1 MNRDVIL
8 TDINDNEIYPM
19 TFAHNI
25 FLDDGETTLLEY
37 LSADN
42 ITTSRTANSVSELG
56 LSLSAMAVNSVVAES
71 VEEITNIEESE
82 EK

>member
-42 ITTSRTANSVSELG
+42 ITTSRTANSVSEMG
-56 LSLSAMAVNSVVAES
+56 LSMSAMLVNNVVAES
-71 VEEITNIEESE
+71 VEECETFEDDE
-82 EK
+82 

>member
-8 TDINDNEIYPM
+8 TDINDNEIYPV

-25 FLDDGETTLLEY
+25 FLGDGETTLLEY

-42 ITTSRTANSVSELG
+42 ITTSRTANSVSEMG
-56 LSLSAMAVNSVVAES
+56 LSMSATMVNNVVAES
-71 VEEITNIEESE
+71 VEECETFEDDE
-82 EK
+82 